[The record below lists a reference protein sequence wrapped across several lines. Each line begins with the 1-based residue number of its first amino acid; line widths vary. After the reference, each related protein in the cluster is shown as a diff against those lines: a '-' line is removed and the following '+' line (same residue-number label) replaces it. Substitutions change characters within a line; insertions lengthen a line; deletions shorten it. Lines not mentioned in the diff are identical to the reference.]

1 MGKPAG
7 NDFWDRVAER
17 YAARPIKDMDAY
29 ETMLADVASRL
40 SLTDH
45 VLEIGCGTGGTAVRL
60 GAGVAMWWATDSSAE
75 MVRIAR
81 AKDAPANVRFVQA
94 EADETPQDW
103 LANATPQDR
112 PAGGADALPP
122 FDAICAFNLLHLLPD
137 APATLAALHRQLRPG
152 GLLISKTWCFADMNP
167 LMRRGVIPL
176 LRARGWFPPATFL
189 SEAQLKAMIAG
200 AGFAIEAQR
209 NFGRQRQSHYLVA
222 RKL

>member
-1 MGKPAG
+1 MRKPVG
-7 NDFWDRVAER
+7 NDFWDRVADR
-17 YAARPIKDMDAY
+17 YAARPIKDMAAY

-40 SLTDH
+40 SPTDH
-45 VLEIGCGTGGTAVRL
+45 VLEIGCGTGGTAARL
-60 GAGVAMWWATDSSAE
+60 GAGVARWWATDSSAE

-81 AKDAPANVRFVQA
+81 AKEVPPNVRFVQA
-94 EADETPQDW
+94 RAEEAPHEW
-103 LANATPQDR
+103 LAEEAPHECHPEGTQAP
-112 PAGGADALPP
+112 PP

-152 GLLISKTWCFADMNP
+152 GLFISKTWCFADMNP

-189 SEAQLKAMIAG
+189 SEARLKAMISE

>member
-1 MGKPAG
+1 MSKPDG
-7 NDFWDRVAER
+7 NDFWDRVANR
-17 YAARPIKDMDAY
+17 YAARPIKDMAAY
-29 ETMLADVASRL
+29 EAMLADVASRL
-40 SLTDH
+40 APTDQ
-45 VLEIGCGTGGTAVRL
+45 VLEVGCGTGGTALRL
-60 GAGVAMWWATDSSAE
+60 GPEVASWWATDSSAE

-94 EADETPQDW
+94 NAEEAPQDW
-103 LANATPQDR
+103 QAE
-112 PAGGADALPP
+112 GAEALPP

-152 GLLISKTWCFADMNP
+152 GLFLSKTWCFADMNP

-176 LRARGWFPPATFL
+176 LRARGWFPPARFL
-189 SEAQLKAMIAG
+189 SEAGLTAMIAQ

-209 NFGRQRQSHYLVA
+209 NFGNRRQSHYIVA